1 MTSKPCPRGVNP
13 WRKCSIFS
21 KEIITRR
28 VNPCG
33 PAVGARRWED
43 RAEHWGAGGGGR
55 KCLGIKEGKKLHFR
69 SMSSRSQCF
78 PNVRAVTVAVLFYV
92 VSLIALLG
100 CISIVPRPSSNAYC
114 VRLDLPSPGSQTFS
128 PRPAQKSAP
137 SLSLMATLVCSA
149 TSSGV
154 GVASILTT
162 RPCFS

>member
-1 MTSKPCPRGVNP
+1 MSEGCEPLAEKLHLL
-13 WRKCSIFS
+13 

-43 RAEHWGAGGGGR
+43 RAEHWGAGVGGGANASEL
-55 KCLGIKEGKKLHFR
+55 KKEKKLHFR

-78 PNVRAVTVAVLFYV
+78 PNVSAVTVAVLFYV

-137 SLSLMATLVCSA
+137 SLSLMAALVCSA